1 MIYKMSAAAIAA
13 AVIAVSPAQAR
24 DGQAYVGI
32 EAGAMFVNDIQAS
45 ASSPFDF
52 GGIPV
57 VLGGG
62 VGPAAI
68 GPQALG
74 DTGFFDVE
82 LDTGY
87 DVGGVVGYDWGLV
100 RTEVELSYRRATFSE
115 VRIDEDDFFGGD
127 HDAKGRISSR
137 SVVVNV
143 LGDLPIGNG
152 FTVSAGPGFGWSSI
166 RANPK
171 VDLFDDGDYTN
182 LQSTR
187 DSGWMLQGIAAVR
200 KELTANL
207 DVGVKYRFV
216 RSERRSYD
224 SDFYGTVEGRLTAHS
239 VLATLT
245 YNIGAPV
252 AR

>member
-1 MIYKMSAAAIAA
+1 MTKKIAA
-13 AVIAVSPAQAR
+13 AAFAAASLVATPALAR
-24 DGQAYVGI
+24 DGQAYVGV
-32 EAGAMFVNDIQAS
+32 EAGAMFINDIQAS
-45 ASSPFDF
+45 ATEPFDF
-52 GGIPV
+52 DIPAF
-57 VLGGG
+57 
-62 VGPAAI
+62 GPLAV

-74 DTGFFDVE
+74 DSGFFDVE

-87 DVGGVVGYDWGLV
+87 DVGGVVGYDWGYF
-100 RTEVELSYRRATFSE
+100 RTEVELSYRRAEFTE
-115 VRIDEDDFFGGD
+115 VAIDDEDFFGGE

-137 SVVVNV
+137 SVVINV
-143 LGDLPIGNG
+143 LGDLPLGNG
-152 FTVSAGPGFGWSSI
+152 FVASAGPGIGWSSI

-171 VDLFDDGDYTN
+171 VDLFDSGDYTN

-187 DSGWMLQGIAAVR
+187 DSGWMLQGIASLR

-216 RSERRSYD
+216 RSERRDYD
-224 SDFYGTVEGRLTAHS
+224 SDLYGTVEARLKAHS
-239 VLATLT
+239 LLATLT

>member
-1 MIYKMSAAAIAA
+1 MSYKLPAAAIAA
-13 AVIAVSPAQAR
+13 AVIAASPAHAR

-32 EAGAMFVNDIQAS
+32 EAGAMFIDDIEAS
-45 ASSPFDF
+45 ATEPFDF
-52 GGIPV
+52 VIP
-57 VLGGG
+57 LAS
-62 VGPAAI
+62 PASI

-87 DVGGVVGYDWGLV
+87 DVGGVVGYDWGYV
-100 RTEVELSYRRATFSE
+100 RTEVEVSYRRATFTE
-115 VRIDEDDFFGGD
+115 IRIDEEDFFGGD

-143 LGDLPIGNG
+143 LGDLPLGNG

-171 VDLFDDGDYTN
+171 VDLFDGDDYTN

-187 DSGWMLQGIAAVR
+187 DSGWMLQGIASLR
-200 KELTANL
+200 KELTANM
-207 DVGVKYRFV
+207 DVGVKYRIV

-224 SDFYGTVEGRLTAHS
+224 SDLYGQVEGRLTAHS
-239 VLATLT
+239 LLATLT